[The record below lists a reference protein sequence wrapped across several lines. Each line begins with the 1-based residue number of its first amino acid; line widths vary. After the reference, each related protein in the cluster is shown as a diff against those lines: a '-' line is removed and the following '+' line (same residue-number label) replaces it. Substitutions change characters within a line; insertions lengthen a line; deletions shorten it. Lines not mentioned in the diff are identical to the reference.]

1 MATLKSIIEQN
12 IYARPFVEKNGST
25 FQICH
30 FDEEYCYMIG
40 GAMFDIFEGGWEIVK
55 PPLSVAKQE
64 KILVIDEKTQSK
76 IFEGFTH
83 NGHTFSLSQNAQQ
96 NWSALMAYLV
106 AGKLSFPYSVTTYDD
121 DEYTIQ
127 DVQEFETFINTAF
140 YTVSYQIQY
149 GRSLK
154 LLVRG
159 ATTYEEL
166 DAIVDPR

>member
-1 MATLKSIIEQN
+1 MATLKSIIDQN

-25 FQICH
+25 FQICN
-30 FDEEYCYMIG
+30 FDEEYCHMIG

-55 PPLSVAKQE
+55 PPLSDTKHD
-64 KILVIDEKTQSK
+64 KIIKIDEKTQSK

-96 NWSALMAYLV
+96 NWSALMTYLV
-106 AGKLSFPYSVTTYDD
+106 AGKLVFPYNVTTYDD

-127 DVQEFETFINTAF
+127 NVQEFETFINTAF

-149 GRSLK
+149 GRALK
-154 LLVRG
+154 VAIRA
-159 ATTYEEL
+159 ATTHEQL